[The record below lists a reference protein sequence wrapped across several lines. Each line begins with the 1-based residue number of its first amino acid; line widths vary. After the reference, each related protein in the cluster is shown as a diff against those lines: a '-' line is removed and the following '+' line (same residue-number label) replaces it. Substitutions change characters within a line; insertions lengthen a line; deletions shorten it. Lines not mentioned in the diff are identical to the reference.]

1 MQTLRF
7 AAQQWLGAAQVRLQ
21 RGLARARLR
30 IMAAG
35 LLLIGIS
42 FGVAGAVIALAAKV
56 GTVWALGIT
65 GAVFL
70 ALAGMAAYAAQQ
82 IWPAPNAAPTLQ
94 TRPPELPAMP
104 ASEIAFLLGFIVIRA
119 VLRQRG
125 KAAHPKRRP

>member
-7 AAQQWLGAAQVRLQ
+7 VAQQWLGAAQVRLQ

-35 LLLIGIS
+35 LLLVGIC

-56 GTVWALGIT
+56 GPVWALGIM
-65 GAVFL
+65 AIVFL
-70 ALAGMAAYAAQQ
+70 ALAGMAAYAARQR
-82 IWPAPNAAPTLQ
+82 WPAPITQA
-94 TRPPELPAMP
+94 RPPTLPAMP
-104 ASEIAFLLGFIVIRA
+104 ASEIAFLLGFIAIRA

-125 KAAHPKRRP
+125 KAAPPKRRP